1 MVKIARP
8 SRIINLF
15 DTLEVY
21 FTACSI
27 LDGELTLWGQL
38 LDIDD
43 QDGLAYTHL
52 DEKIRRQVAKNE
64 QIKSPAEIR
73 PDEHYLIRYN
83 LDGKWYRGKVMNAVS
98 GTDIVI
104 QSHNQFLYLDGN
116 ILKYR
121 VQYVD
126 FGNVDLINSL
136 GSDSNY
142 FVILYHLV
150 VTIRYVVVAIR

>member
-8 SRIINLF
+8 SRIINIF

-43 QDGLAYTHL
+43 LDGSAYAHL

-64 QIKSPAEIR
+64 LIKSPAEIK

-83 LDGKWYRGKVMNAVS
+83 LDGKWYRGKVMNAVT
-98 GTDIVI
+98 G
-104 QSHNQFLYLDGN
+104 
-116 ILKYR
+116 KK
-121 VQYVD
+121 VQKLPSD
-126 FGNVDLINSL
+126 NS
-136 GSDSNY
+136 SFIFQTAAFSNTEY
-142 FVILYHLV
+142 NMSTLV
-150 VTIRYVVVAIR
+150 MSTSSIA

>member
-8 SRIINLF
+8 SRIINIF

-43 QDGLAYTHL
+43 LDGSAYAHL

-64 QIKSPAEIR
+64 LIKSPAEIK

-83 LDGKWYRGKVMNAVS
+83 LDGKWYRGKVMNAVTGKKVQKLPS
-98 GTDIVI
+98 DRTQILFFRWQHSKI
-104 QSHNQFLYLDGN
+104 QS
-116 ILKYR
+116 
-121 VQYVD
+121 
-126 FGNVDLINSL
+126 
-136 GSDSNY
+136 
-142 FVILYHLV
+142 
-150 VTIRYVVVAIR
+150 TICRFW

>member
-8 SRIINLF
+8 SRIINIF

-43 QDGLAYTHL
+43 LDGSAYAHL

-64 QIKSPAEIR
+64 LIKSPAEIK

-83 LDGKWYRGKVMNAVS
+83 LDGKWYRGKVMNAVT
-98 GTDIVI
+98 GKNTKVP
-104 QSHNQFLYLDGN
+104 
-116 ILKYR
+116 
-121 VQYVD
+121 
-126 FGNVDLINSL
+126 
-136 GSDSNY
+136 
-142 FVILYHLV
+142 
-150 VTIRYVVVAIR
+150 IRYELFPNDMGHII

>member
-8 SRIINLF
+8 SRIINIF

-43 QDGLAYTHL
+43 LDGSAYAHL

-64 QIKSPAEIR
+64 LIKSPAEIK

-83 LDGKWYRGKVMNAVS
+83 LDGKWYRGKVMNAVTGKKYKS
-98 GTDIVI
+98 CHPMIQVLFFRRQYSQI
-104 QSHNQFLYLDGN
+104 QS
-116 ILKYR
+116 
-121 VQYVD
+121 
-126 FGNVDLINSL
+126 
-136 GSDSNY
+136 
-142 FVILYHLV
+142 
-150 VTIRYVVVAIR
+150 TICRLW

>member
-8 SRIINLF
+8 SRIINIF

-43 QDGLAYTHL
+43 LDGSAYAHL

-64 QIKSPAEIR
+64 LIKSPAEIK

-83 LDGKWYRGKVMNAVS
+83 LDGKWYRGKVMNAVTGKKVEKLPS
-98 GTDIVI
+98 D
-104 QSHNQFLYLDGN
+104 
-116 ILKYR
+116 
-121 VQYVD
+121 
-126 FGNVDLINSL
+126 NS
-136 GSDSNY
+136 SFIFQTAAFSNTEY
-142 FVILYHLV
+142 NMSTLV
-150 VTIRYVVVAIR
+150 MSTSSIA

>member
-8 SRIINLF
+8 SRIINIF

-43 QDGLAYTHL
+43 LDGSAYAHL

-64 QIKSPAEIR
+64 LIKSPAEIK

-83 LDGKWYRGKVMNAVS
+83 LDGKWYRGKVMNAVT
-98 GTDIVI
+98 GKKVEK
-104 QSHNQFLYLDGN
+104 LP
-116 ILKYR
+116 
-121 VQYVD
+121 
-126 FGNVDLINSL
+126 
-136 GSDSNY
+136 SDDSTFIFQTAAFSNTEY
-142 FVILYHLV
+142 NMSTLV
-150 VTIRYVVVAIR
+150 MSTSSIA

>member
-8 SRIINLF
+8 SRIINIF

-43 QDGLAYTHL
+43 LDGSAYAHL

-64 QIKSPAEIR
+64 LIKSPAEIK

-83 LDGKWYRGKVMNAVS
+83 LDGKWYRGKVMNAVTGKKVQKLPS
-98 GTDIVI
+98 NQSCKSI
-104 QSHNQFLYLDGN
+104 QNP
-116 ILKYR
+116 
-121 VQYVD
+121 
-126 FGNVDLINSL
+126 
-136 GSDSNY
+136 
-142 FVILYHLV
+142 LV
-150 VTIRYVVVAIR
+150 V